1 MDRTV
6 DVSTLDP
13 DYVNENNAGR
23 IVGLVGTFHFLALGF
38 VCLRIYARAAL
49 VKAFSIDDGLII
61 VVVALALGSWICL
74 VLQIPYGLGRH
85 SIIIPTEDRIK
96 FERIAFWKTVFSDGV
111 ALGLLR
117 ISMAISLLRLKRDLN
132 WYRWSLFGVMGTS
145 LSFCEC
151 PASYADHARLC
162 CRILY
167 SGNCVAVRVLHAL
180 FRVVGVPMDEPL

>member
-61 VVVALALGSWICL
+61 VVVVSHDSCSAAFLSAIAQD
-74 VLQIPYGLGRH
+74 VL
-85 SIIIPTEDRIK
+85 D
-96 FERIAFWKTVFSDGV
+96 DV
-111 ALGLLR
+111 A
-117 ISMAISLLRLKRDLN
+117 D
-132 WYRWSLFGVMGTS
+132 
-145 LSFCEC
+145 
-151 PASYADHARLC
+151 
-162 CRILY
+162 
-167 SGNCVAVRVLHAL
+167 
-180 FRVVGVPMDEPL
+180 